1 MDGKYI
7 QHLIAFSLI
16 SCSAQCSFVSSQPL
30 HEGAR
35 GGHVDVVR
43 YLVERGA
50 DIHERSHYGAGGS
63 ALFYAIDNHGQH
75 HPVTQYLKSLG
86 ATSIGPEL

>member
-1 MDGKYI
+1 
-7 QHLIAFSLI
+7 
-16 SCSAQCSFVSSQPL
+16 
-30 HEGAR
+30 
-35 GGHVDVVR
+35 VR